1 MCARFTDADVGKRVE
16 TAAGESI
23 GVVTMTGNETAY
35 VELSEGA
42 TDSIK
47 AVLDWNADTD
57 NIVPIGG
64 AVVSEVTADV
74 VRLEGK
80 NARMTDAETD
90 PVFDRDESAG
100 HEGEERDRRAAG
112 EQGDEIDGDKTDADE
127 TGETEAAGEG
137 RSGEAMEPETDEMTE
152 SGAERHPES
161 EDRPPEGDRTV
172 TKDRG
177 EEEDR

>member
-1 MCARFTDADVGKRVE
+1 MCSRFTDADVGKRVE

-23 GVVTMTGNETAY
+23 GVVTMTGDETAY
-35 VELSEGA
+35 VELEGSV

-47 AVLDWNADTD
+47 AALDWNADTD

-64 AVVSEVTADV
+64 AVVREVTADV

-80 NARMTDAETD
+80 NARTTDADTD
-90 PVFDRDESAG
+90 PVFDRDESTG

-112 EQGDEIDGDKTDADE
+112 EQGDEIDDDE
-127 TGETEAAGEG
+127 TDETAAAGEG

-177 EEEDR
+177 EKEDR

>member
-16 TAAGESI
+16 TDAGESI
-23 GVVTMTGNETAY
+23 GVVTMTGDETAY

-57 NIVPIGG
+57 NVVPIGG
-64 AVVSEVTADV
+64 AVVREVTADV

-80 NARMTDAETD
+80 NARMTDTESE
-90 PVFDRDESAG
+90 PVFDRDESVG
-100 HEGEERDRRAAG
+100 LEGEERDRRAAG
-112 EQGDEIDGDKTDADE
+112 DQRDEADGEEPDE
-127 TGETEAAGEG
+127 PDAAGEG
-137 RSGEAMEPETDEMTE
+137 RSGDAMEPETDEMTE

-161 EDRPPEGDRTV
+161 EDQPPEGDRTV

>member
-16 TAAGESI
+16 TAAGDSI
-23 GVVTMTGNETAY
+23 GVVTMTGDETAY
-35 VELSEGA
+35 VDLEA
-42 TDSIK
+42 DVTDSLK
-47 AVLDWNADTD
+47 AALDWNADTD

-64 AVVSEVTADV
+64 AVVREVTADA

-80 NARMTDAETD
+80 STWTTDGETD
-90 PVFDRDESAG
+90 PVFDRNESAD
-100 HEGEERDRRAAG
+100 HEGGGRDRRAAG
-112 EQGDEIDGDKTDADE
+112 ERGDETDADE
-127 TGETEAAGEG
+127 TDETAAAGKG

-161 EDRPPEGDRTV
+161 EDQPPEGDRTV

>member
-1 MCARFTDADVGKRVE
+1 MCARFTDADAGKRVE

-35 VELSEGA
+35 VELEGGV

-64 AVVSEVTADV
+64 AVVREVTADV

-80 NARMTDAETD
+80 NARTTDTDTD

-100 HEGEERDRRAAG
+100 HEGEERDQRAAG
-112 EQGDEIDGDKTDADE
+112 EQRDETDGEE